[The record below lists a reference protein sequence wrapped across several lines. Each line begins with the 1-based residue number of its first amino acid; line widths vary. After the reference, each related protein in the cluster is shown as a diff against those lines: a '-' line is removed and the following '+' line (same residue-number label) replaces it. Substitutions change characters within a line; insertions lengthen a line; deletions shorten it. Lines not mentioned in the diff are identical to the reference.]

1 MECTDCKRM
10 TIKMFHIKWTKVIVY
25 IICLIGMIW
34 IGDFCDMHIV
44 STWENKFVRYGF
56 TVTLISF
63 KVVAFLGIWFL
74 TSILVVKNYYREGSR
89 KREQ

>member
-1 MECTDCKRM
+1 M
-10 TIKMFHIKWTKVIVY
+10 TMKMFNIKWMKVIFY

-63 KVVAFLGIWFL
+63 KIVAFLGIWFL
-74 TSILVVKNYYREGSR
+74 TSILVVKIIIGKGVENE
-89 KREQ
+89 KRNHLL

>member
-1 MECTDCKRM
+1 
-10 TIKMFHIKWTKVIVY
+10 MFDIKWTKAIFY

-34 IGDFCDMHIV
+34 IGDFYDMHTV
-44 STWENKFVRYGF
+44 STWENEFVRYGF

-74 TSILVVKNYYREGSR
+74 TSILVVKIIIGKGVVENE
-89 KREQ
+89 KRNHLL

>member
-1 MECTDCKRM
+1 M
-10 TIKMFHIKWTKVIVY
+10 TIKMFHIKWTKAIVY

-63 KVVAFLGIWFL
+63 KIVAFLGIWFL
-74 TSILVVKNYYREGSR
+74 TSILVVKIIIGKGVEKGSSR
-89 KREQ
+89 K